1 MKKSTIKS
9 PAFPAAINYQW
20 VIFAI
25 LSTTHMM
32 MAMFFYSWG
41 PLAPIIKEK
50 TLINNSEFGLIVS
63 TMYFVMVIISI
74 PSGFLT
80 DKYGAKWMLLL
91 SGSLMGAAFF
101 LMPLFPFYGFL
112 FVVAA
117 LAGAGYGMINQI
129 TAKGLMYWFEP
140 DKRATVMGIK
150 QTGVTIGGGVIG
162 IYIPFFGMIMGW
174 QKAIMLLVFVIFGIL
189 LFSYFFYKEKPTSLE
204 TPSPSPG
211 TAPNTKK
218 VSVRSVLLKPAL
230 IFLTAIL
237 TLFAICQACLTAFL
251 VIYVHEVFHLSIA
264 IAGSLFTVAMVGGTI
279 SRILFGLISDR
290 LFRRDRIAPLALLA
304 LIGVLST
311 LSVVFLNDTSP
322 LWLLFII
329 SAFLGVAL
337 MGWNSLAIVLVAEL
351 AGNELVG
358 SVMGVL
364 FAIAWGGMVIGP
376 PIFGAIIDLNGYN
389 SGWLMLSILLG
400 ISCFGL
406 AIIRKIQKK
415 ESMPGNS
422 AHHTQT

>member
-1 MKKSTIKS
+1 MKS
-9 PAFPAAINYQW
+9 PAFPAAPNYQW

-25 LSTTHMM
+25 LTTTHML

-41 PLAPIIKEK
+41 PLAPILKEEA
-50 TLINNSEFGLIVS
+50 LINNSQFGLIVS

-91 SGSLMGAAFF
+91 SGSLMGVAFF
-101 LMPLFPFYGFL
+101 LLHLFHFYGFL

-150 QTGVTIGGGVIG
+150 QTGVTIGGSLIG
-162 IYIPFFGMIMGW
+162 IYIPFFGIIMGW
-174 QKAIMLLVFVIFGIL
+174 QNAILLLVFVIFGIVF
-189 LFSYFFYKEKPTSLE
+189 FSSFFYKEKPASLA
-204 TPSPSPG
+204 PSPS
-211 TAPNTKK
+211 TAPDKKK
-218 VSVRSVLLKPAL
+218 VSVRSILLKPTL

-237 TLFAICQACLTAFL
+237 TLFAVCQACLTAFL
-251 VIYVHEVFHLSIA
+251 VIYVHEVFHLSMT
-264 IAGSLFTVAMVGGTI
+264 IAGSLFTVAMAGGTI
-279 SRILFGLISDR
+279 SRVLFGLISDR
-290 LFRRDRIAPLALLA
+290 LFRGDRITPLALLA

-311 LSVVFLNDTSP
+311 LSVVFLNDTPP
-322 LWLLFII
+322 LWLLYII

-337 MGWNSLAIVLVAEL
+337 MGWNSLAIVLVAEI

-376 PIFGAIIDLNGYN
+376 PIFGAIIDMKGYN
-389 SGWLMLSILLG
+389 SGWLMLSILLA

-406 AIIRKIQKK
+406 AIIRKLQKK
-415 ESMPGNS
+415 KV
-422 AHHTQT
+422 